1 MKEKTM
7 VASAKIPSIASG
19 YTTVAF
25 SEKFQDLVKKQNGRT
40 GKTSRP
46 VTMDEICHLTDTVGQ
61 AMGLAADRGTIERV
75 LRHNPETIRVMEGE
89 GTNPTDLLAYLPLT
103 AKGLD
108 ALTNGRLDRA
118 SPDLTHLC
126 YAGERPAALYLW
138 CVHAPRN
145 FVSVIGAMT
154 AHFSEIAPEGV
165 PLFASA
171 ANAHAARIFDRL
183 GFKKGSESFPRIASD
198 ILVVLPNPSDDD
210 IIATEPKTSTT
221 RVGRTIE
228 DVMRVFSIRAAT
240 YMSEQSCPY
249 DEEFDGNDFCAAH
262 IIGEID
268 GEPAGCI
275 RIRFFADFVKF
286 ERLAVRP
293 EFRNS
298 SMAFRLVR
306 AAIEYA
312 RRKGFHTVYGHARA
326 DLISFWQRFGFK
338 AIADRPAFAFSG
350 VPYVEMAGEIPRTN
364 RALHIGD
371 PPLQLIR
378 PEGLWDV
385 PGPLDGGRLRRAA
398 A

>member
-1 MKEKTM
+1 
-7 VASAKIPSIASG
+7 
-19 YTTVAF
+19 
-25 SEKFQDLVKKQNGRT
+25 
-40 GKTSRP
+40 
-46 VTMDEICHLTDTVGQ
+46 
-61 AMGLAADRGTIERV
+61 
-75 LRHNPETIRVMEGE
+75 
-89 GTNPTDLLAYLPLT
+89 LLAYLPLT
-103 AKGLD
+103 SKGLD
-108 ALTNGRLDRA
+108 ALTNGRLDRGA
-118 SPDLTHLC
+118 PDLTHLC
-126 YAGERPAALYLW
+126 RAGEQPSALYLG
-138 CVHAPRN
+138 CVYAPRN
-145 FVSVIGAMT
+145 FVSVIGAMA
-154 AHFSEIAPEGV
+154 AHFSTIAPEGV

-171 ANAHAARIFDRL
+171 VNNHAARIFAKL
-183 GFKKGSESFPRIASD
+183 GFKKATESFPRIASD
-198 ILVVLPNPSDDD
+198 MLVVFPSSSHQN
-210 IIATEPKTSTT
+210 ARNNTALGAPKTSTT

-338 AIADRPAFAFSG
+338 EITDRPVFAFSG
-350 VPYVEMAGEIPRTN
+350 VPYVEMTGEIPRTN

-385 PGPLDGGRLRRAA
+385 PGPLDGGRFRRSQA
-398 A
+398 

>member
-1 MKEKTM
+1 MHAPAEK
-7 VASAKIPSIASG
+7 SCSASG
-19 YTTVAF
+19 YNTVAF
-25 SEKFQDLVKKQNGRT
+25 SEKFQHLVKKQAGRT
-40 GKTSRP
+40 AKVSLP
-46 VTMDEICHLTDTVGQ
+46 VKSTELKHLIETVGQ
-61 AMGLAADRGTIERV
+61 TMGLAASHETIERV
-75 LRHNPETIRVMEGE
+75 LRHNPETIRVMVGDEPRSTE
-89 GTNPTDLLAYLPLT
+89 LLAYLPLT
-103 AKGLD
+103 VKGLN
-108 ALTNGRLDRA
+108 ALTNNRLDRA
-118 SPDLTHLC
+118 DPDLDHLTQ
-126 YAGERPAALYLW
+126 AGERPVALYLW

-154 AHFSEIAPEGV
+154 AHFSQIAPDGV

-171 ANAHAARIFDRL
+171 ANAHAARVFKRL
-183 GFKKGSESFPRIASD
+183 GFKPGIDLFPRIAPD
-198 ILVVLPNPSDDD
+198 ILVVLPQAVGDGAS
-210 IIATEPKTSTT
+210 IEPGAMAT
-221 RVGRTIE
+221 RVGRNMD
-228 DVMRVFSIRAAT
+228 DVMRVFAIRAAT

-249 DEEFDGNDFCAAH
+249 EEEFDGNDFCAAH

-326 DLISFWQRFGFK
+326 DLIGFWQRFGFQ
-338 AIADRPAFAFSG
+338 ALADRPTFAFSG
-350 VPYVEMAGEIPRTN
+350 VPYVEMAGTIPHTN

-378 PEGLWDV
+378 PEGLWDS

>member
-1 MKEKTM
+1 MH
-7 VASAKIPSIASG
+7 ASAEIPSNVSG
-19 YTTVAF
+19 YTTLAF
-25 SEKFQDLVKKQNGRT
+25 SDRFQDLVKKQVNRT
-40 GKTSRP
+40 EKNSRG
-46 VTMDEICHLTDTVGQ
+46 VTLQEIGHLIDTVGQ
-61 AMGLAADRGTIERV
+61 TMGLSANRDTIARV
-75 LRHNPETIRVMEGE
+75 LGHNPETIRIMEGAGSTGSE
-89 GTNPTDLLAYLPLT
+89 LLAYLPLT

-118 SPDLTHLC
+118 SPDLTHLTR
-126 YAGERPAALYLW
+126 AGERPAALYLW

-154 AHFSEIAPEGV
+154 AHFSEIAPDGV

-183 GFKKGSESFPRIASD
+183 GFKRGSDSFPRIASD
-198 ILVVLPNPSDDD
+198 VLVVMPNADDED
-210 IIATEPKTSTT
+210 ALSAEPRTTTT

-228 DVMRVFSIRAAT
+228 DVMRVFAIRAAT

-338 AIADRPAFAFSG
+338 AIADRPVFAFSG

-364 RALHIGD
+364 CALHIGD
-371 PPLQLIR
+371 SPLQLIR

>member
-1 MKEKTM
+1 MR
-7 VASAKIPSIASG
+7 ASEELPSNASG
-19 YTTVAF
+19 YTTVGF
-25 SEKFQDLVKKQNGRT
+25 SEKFQQLVKKQTQRT
-40 GKTSRP
+40 EKNSRP
-46 VTMDEICHLTDTVGQ
+46 VTIQELHQLIDIIGKT
-61 AMGLAADRGTIERV
+61 MGLSANIETIERV
-75 LRHNPETIRVMEGE
+75 LRHNPEAIRVMEGTGSS
-89 GTNPTDLLAYLPLT
+89 GTELLAYLPLT

-118 SPDLTHLC
+118 APDLSHLSR
-126 YAGERPAALYLW
+126 AHERPAALYLW

-145 FVSVIGAMT
+145 FVSVISAMT
-154 AHFSEIAPEGV
+154 QHFSDIAPHGV

-171 ANAHAARIFDRL
+171 ANDHAARIFKRL
-183 GFKKGSESFPRIASD
+183 GFKPATETFPRIASD
-198 ILVVLPNPSDDD
+198 IIVVLPNDDTQGDSDLV
-210 IIATEPKTSTT
+210 AEPKVTTT

-228 DVMRVFSIRAAT
+228 DVMRVFAIRAAT

-293 EFRNS
+293 EFRTS

-326 DLISFWQRFGFK
+326 DLISFWSRFGFK
-338 AIADRPAFAFSG
+338 AIADRPSFAFSG

-378 PEGLWDV
+378 PEGAWDV
-385 PGPLDGGRLRRAA
+385 PGPLDGGRLKRAA
-398 A
+398 YA

>member
-1 MKEKTM
+1 
-7 VASAKIPSIASG
+7 
-19 YTTVAF
+19 
-25 SEKFQDLVKKQNGRT
+25 
-40 GKTSRP
+40 
-46 VTMDEICHLTDTVGQ
+46 
-61 AMGLAADRGTIERV
+61 MGLAANVETIERV
-75 LRHNPETIRVMEGE
+75 LRHNPESIRVMEGS
-89 GTNPTDLLAYLPLT
+89 GANGADLLAYLPLT

-118 SPDLTHLC
+118 SPDLTHLSR
-126 YAGERPAALYLW
+126 AGERPAALYLW

-154 AHFSEIAPEGV
+154 AHFSEIAPDGV

-171 ANAHAARIFDRL
+171 ANAHAARIFERL
-183 GFKKGSESFPRIASD
+183 GFKRGVDTFPRIAPD
-198 ILVVLPNPSDDD
+198 VLVVLPNAADDD
-210 IIATEPKTSTT
+210 LPVEAKTTTT
-221 RVGRTIE
+221 RIGRNME
-228 DVMRVFSIRAAT
+228 DVMRVFAIRAAT

-371 PPLQLIR
+371 SPLQLIR
-378 PEGLWDV
+378 PEGLWDS
-385 PGPLDGGRLRRAA
+385 PGPLDGGRLRRATA
-398 A
+398 